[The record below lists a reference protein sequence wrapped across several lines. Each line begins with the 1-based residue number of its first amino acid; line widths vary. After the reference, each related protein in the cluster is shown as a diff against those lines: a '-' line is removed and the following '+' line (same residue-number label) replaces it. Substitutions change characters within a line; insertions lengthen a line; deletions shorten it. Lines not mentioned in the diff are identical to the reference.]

1 MGGRGR
7 KRMRRGGEGSKNLGG
22 RKGVEGGGVQK
33 WRRRGRREEDKDERE
48 EEEAK

>member
-22 RKGVEGGGVQK
+22 RKGVGGGGVRK
-33 WRRRGRREEDKDERE
+33 WRRRGRREEGRKG
-48 EEEAK
+48 